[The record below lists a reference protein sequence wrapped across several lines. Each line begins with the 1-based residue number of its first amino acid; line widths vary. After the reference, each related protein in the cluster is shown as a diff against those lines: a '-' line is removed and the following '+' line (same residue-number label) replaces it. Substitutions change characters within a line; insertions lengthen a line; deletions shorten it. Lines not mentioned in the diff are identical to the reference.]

1 MNKIIITLCLVMI
14 ALIGASAVAASA
26 DADNAS
32 NVKLMDGSHFGGM
45 AINDGHSLQTDSVNI
60 NSVYKGETKYHIKM
74 DAADKESEAPIRGYG
89 GRSDLEKEIAK
100 LREEMEKA
108 NQTMENDNVSV
119 FTGENAVVDDIDKFV
134 DENLSVDLFVVDEN
148 LSVNLSVVD
157 ENLSAEVLDHDGVI
171 SNVIRHQDDIE
182 KNEEGYK
189 IPIKGR
195 NELDLG
201 IIPKVGNMYL
211 SGYTCNE
218 IANKF
223 KISADEVQSTVDKNC
238 FMPISDGM
246 ADYVFKAYGTKTLA
260 EMADELGTDTTEINS
275 YAKNL
280 KAGNFGGVYQIIKH
294 KRDLHLLSEY
304 KTQFIFGGV

>member
-1 MNKIIITLCLVMI
+1 MI
-14 ALIGASAVAASA
+14 ALLGASAVAASA

-32 NVKLMDGSHFGGM
+32 NVKLMDGTHFDGM
-45 AINDGHSLQTDSVNI
+45 AINDGHSLQTDGVNI
-60 NSVYKGETKYHIKM
+60 NSVYKGETRYHVKM
-74 DAADKESEAPIRGYG
+74 DAVDKESEAPNRGYG
-89 GRSDLEKEIAK
+89 GRSDLEKELAK
-100 LREEMEKA
+100 LLGEMEKA
-108 NQTMENDNVSV
+108 NQTGETDNVSV
-119 FTGENAVVDDIDKFV
+119 FTGENAVVDDIDKLV
-134 DENLSVDLFVVDEN
+134 DENF
-148 LSVNLSVVD
+148 SVNLSVVD
-157 ENLSAEVLDHDGVI
+157 ENLSAEVLDNDGVI
-171 SNVIRHQDDIE
+171 SNVIRHQDDNK

-280 KAGNFGGVYQIIKH
+280 KAGTFGGVYQIIIH
-294 KRDLHLLSEY
+294 NRDLHLLSEY

>member
-14 ALIGASAVAASA
+14 ALLGASAVAASA

-32 NVKLMDGSHFGGM
+32 NVKLMDGTHFDGM
-45 AINDGHSLQTDSVNI
+45 AINDGHSLQTDGVNI
-60 NSVYKGETKYHIKM
+60 NSVYKGETRYHVKM
-74 DAADKESEAPIRGYG
+74 DAADKESEAPNRGYG
-89 GRSDLEKEIAK
+89 GRSDLEKELAK
-100 LREEMEKA
+100 LLGEMEKA
-108 NQTMENDNVSV
+108 NQTGETDNVRV
-119 FTGENAVVDDIDKFV
+119 FTSENAVVDDIDKLV
-134 DENLSVDLFVVDEN
+134 DENLSVD
-148 LSVNLSVVD
+148 LSVVD

-280 KAGNFGGVYQIIKH
+280 KAGTFGGVYQIIIH
-294 KRDLHLLSEY
+294 NRDLRLLSEY